1 MKQIMCQ
8 GHSGYHR
15 FHISNNQ
22 RKRYCE
28 EDHHQDLALK
38 SVHADHSY
46 DVTSKRF
53 VPDISNIVH
62 EEVLDNDGN
71 NLTPTDDWRV
81 GRRVVE
87 LGVIADHLQQCKHC
101 GLPLSLHNT
110 IDIKTYGL
118 GSVLKVLCTNKSC
131 GNINAIPTGKQ
142 HDHKIWDVNT
152 KLALAAID
160 LGLGEHQINGLLSIL
175 NIPTVSHCMIDN
187 RIREVG
193 DVIESVADKSMEE
206 WTEKE
211 KEMTRESDGNDNVT
225 VSVDAAWQRRGS
237 GRSYDSLTGHCS
249 MIGSK
254 TGKVINYKWRSK
266 ACRICQRA
274 EISGNI
280 PRVHKCNKNFTGSAK
295 AMEPDMVVDM
305 VKESRSKGANIT
317 AIIGDEDTTT
327 IARLR
332 AKVDPTIVKLSD
344 SNHMKKPI
352 RNRLYELKNKHSTLS
367 PKVISYIMK
376 CFNYLIAQGKGQ
388 PKKIEE
394 NLNALSKH
402 PFGDHSSCS
411 TDWCRFIADPSIKYK
426 SLPYGKPLQD
436 KALQE
441 SLTTLFQ
448 KYILNSEK
456 LANLGSTQSNE
467 SFNKSVAA
475 KAPKNRFYGGS
486 RSLAYRVA
494 AAVAQKNTG
503 HRYTVDVNVSSGL
516 SPGLYTR
523 KLATLRDI
531 QARKRKAVAITT
543 EAKLRRIALKASRN
557 QSSSTFEVR
566 EGVCYQS
573 NTMIDTATEDSDE
586 KILEIPAPKNKP
598 VENDSRTSHI
608 TQISARRGLETFSK
622 YILPAREITPKAAE
636 VTGLTFQNGSL
647 YLLDK
652 IVPAVGVK
660 EGLTGF
666 ISFLEKSTN
675 NVIFGHNIYNYDCP
689 VLYNALDNCSL
700 LDDFQSKIVGFVD
713 TLKLFKLSF
722 PNLGSYSQCKLC
734 DTLINLSYD
743 AHNAEDD
750 VNALFRL
757 VNEKID
763 NFTDVQKVFQSELSV
778 FYNYVSLKQMN
789 KNVPSLKQMLDDKV
803 VTKRTANCIAR
814 SGLNLSHLRLAYSRN
829 GRTGIKDIFSEPCGS
844 KARVTKSAKIIDS
857 VSDFLKEL

>member
-1 MKQIMCQ
+1 MGKLRLRNNGFRTSKQERKLVSIRE
-8 GHSGYHR
+8 G
-15 FHISNNQ
+15 Q

-28 EDHHQDLALK
+28 EDHHQDLASK

-46 DVTSKRF
+46 AVTSKRF

-87 LGVIADHLQQCKHC
+87 LDVIADHLQQ
-101 GLPLSLHNT
+101 S
-110 IDIKTYGL
+110 
-118 GSVLKVLCTNKSC
+118 
-131 GNINAIPTGKQ
+131 
-142 HDHKIWDVNT
+142 
-152 KLALAAID
+152 AID

-193 DVIESVADKSMEE
+193 DVIESVADESMEE
-206 WTEKE
+206 WTE

-249 MIGSK
+249 MIGLK

-503 HRYTVDVNVSSGL
+503 HNCKYTVDVNVSSGL

-543 EAKLRRIALKASRN
+543 EAKLR
-557 QSSSTFEVR
+557 
-566 EGVCYQS
+566 
-573 NTMIDTATEDSDE
+573 
-586 KILEIPAPKNKP
+586 
-598 VENDSRTSHI
+598 
-608 TQISARRGLETFSK
+608 
-622 YILPAREITPKAAE
+622 
-636 VTGLTFQNGSL
+636 
-647 YLLDK
+647 
-652 IVPAVGVK
+652 
-660 EGLTGF
+660 
-666 ISFLEKSTN
+666 
-675 NVIFGHNIYNYDCP
+675 
-689 VLYNALDNCSL
+689 
-700 LDDFQSKIVGFVD
+700 
-713 TLKLFKLSF
+713 
-722 PNLGSYSQCKLC
+722 
-734 DTLINLSYD
+734 
-743 AHNAEDD
+743 
-750 VNALFRL
+750 
-757 VNEKID
+757 
-763 NFTDVQKVFQSELSV
+763 EL
-778 FYNYVSLKQMN
+778 
-789 KNVPSLKQMLDDKV
+789 
-803 VTKRTANCIAR
+803 
-814 SGLNLSHLRLAYSRN
+814 H
-829 GRTGIKDIFSEPCGS
+829 
-844 KARVTKSAKIIDS
+844 
-857 VSDFLKEL
+857 

>member
-1 MKQIMCQ
+1 MGKLRNNGFRTSKQVRKLVSIRE
-8 GHSGYHR
+8 G
-15 FHISNNQ
+15 Q
-22 RKRYCE
+22 RKRYFE
-28 EDHHQDLALK
+28 EDQDLALK
-38 SVHADHSY
+38 SLHADHSY
-46 DVTSKRF
+46 DVTK
-53 VPDISNIVH
+53 
-62 EEVLDNDGN
+62 VLDNDGN
-71 NLTPTDDWRV
+71 NLTPTDDWRI

-101 GLPLSLHNT
+101 GLPLSLHNI

-152 KLALAAID
+152 K
-160 LGLGEHQINGLLSIL
+160 
-175 NIPTVSHCMIDN
+175 
-187 RIREVG
+187 
-193 DVIESVADKSMEE
+193 
-206 WTEKE
+206 
-211 KEMTRESDGNDNVT
+211 SDGNDNVT

-237 GRSYDSLTGHCS
+237 GRSYDSLTG
-249 MIGSK
+249 
-254 TGKVINYKWRSK
+254 KVINYKWRSK

-274 EISGNI
+274 ETSGNI

-394 NLNALSKH
+394 NLHALSKH

-543 EAKLRRIALKASRN
+543 EAKLRRIALKASRQTSSPFSKSKSAFGGTPLGSSSSLESTGSAN
-557 QSSSTFEVR
+557 AFGSSGTSSLSAAGTSSAFGSSGTSPLGTTSIFGETGSSSTF
-566 EGVCYQS
+566 GSIGLISTFGTKGTSPLGATAACSNFGTQTFGALNIQTQS
-573 NTMIDTATEDSDE
+573 GSPATFRTTTFGAGTLGSSSQVPG
-586 KILEIPAPKNKP
+586 LEIK
-598 VENDSRTSHI
+598 
-608 TQISARRGLETFSK
+608 
-622 YILPAREITPKAAE
+622 
-636 VTGLTFQNGSL
+636 
-647 YLLDK
+647 LL
-652 IVPAVGVK
+652 
-660 EGLTGF
+660 LHF
-666 ISFLEKSTN
+666 
-675 NVIFGHNIYNYDCP
+675 
-689 VLYNALDNCSL
+689 
-700 LDDFQSKIVGFVD
+700 
-713 TLKLFKLSF
+713 
-722 PNLGSYSQCKLC
+722 LC
-734 DTLINLSYD
+734 DFPTAGPTPSAFPSCGASQNAFPSTSASNISDSQKYTPLDQLTTEEIEAFQAPTFTLG
-743 AHNAEDD
+743 
-750 VNALFRL
+750 
-757 VNEKID
+757 
-763 NFTDVQKVFQSELSV
+763 
-778 FYNYVSLKQMN
+778 
-789 KNVPSLKQMLDDKV
+789 KNP
-803 VTKRTANCIAR
+803 TR
-814 SGLNLSHLRLAYSRN
+814 
-829 GRTGIKDIFSEPCGS
+829 PPP
-844 KARVTKSAKIIDS
+844 
-857 VSDFLKEL
+857 KELVF

>member
-1 MKQIMCQ
+1 MGKLRLRNNGFRTSKQERKLVSIRE
-8 GHSGYHR
+8 G
-15 FHISNNQ
+15 Q

-28 EDHHQDLALK
+28 EDHHQDLASK

-46 DVTSKRF
+46 AVTSKRF

-110 IDIKTYGL
+110 INIKTYGL

-131 GNINAIPTGKQ
+131 GNINAIPTGK

-193 DVIESVADKSMEE
+193 DVIESVADKSLEE

-211 KEMTRESDGNDNVT
+211 KEMTRESVGNDNVT

-344 SNHMKKPI
+344 SNHMRKPI

-367 PKVISYIMK
+367 PSHQLYNEMLQLP
-376 CFNYLIAQGKGQ
+376 N
-388 PKKIEE
+388 
-394 NLNALSKH
+394 
-402 PFGDHSSCS
+402 CS
-411 TDWCRFIADPSIKYK
+411 RFIADPSIKYK

-503 HRYTVDVNVSSGL
+503 HKYTVDVNVSSGL

-531 QARKRKAVAITT
+531 QARKRK
-543 EAKLRRIALKASRN
+543 SR
-557 QSSSTFEVR
+557 
-566 EGVCYQS
+566 
-573 NTMIDTATEDSDE
+573 
-586 KILEIPAPKNKP
+586 
-598 VENDSRTSHI
+598 SH
-608 TQISARRGLETFSK
+608 
-622 YILPAREITPKAAE
+622 
-636 VTGLTFQNGSL
+636 
-647 YLLDK
+647 
-652 IVPAVGVK
+652 
-660 EGLTGF
+660 
-666 ISFLEKSTN
+666 
-675 NVIFGHNIYNYDCP
+675 YN
-689 VLYNALDNCSL
+689 
-700 LDDFQSKIVGFVD
+700 
-713 TLKLFKLSF
+713 
-722 PNLGSYSQCKLC
+722 
-734 DTLINLSYD
+734 
-743 AHNAEDD
+743 
-750 VNALFRL
+750 
-757 VNEKID
+757 
-763 NFTDVQKVFQSELSV
+763 
-778 FYNYVSLKQMN
+778 
-789 KNVPSLKQMLDDKV
+789 
-803 VTKRTANCIAR
+803 
-814 SGLNLSHLRLAYSRN
+814 
-829 GRTGIKDIFSEPCGS
+829 
-844 KARVTKSAKIIDS
+844 
-857 VSDFLKEL
+857 